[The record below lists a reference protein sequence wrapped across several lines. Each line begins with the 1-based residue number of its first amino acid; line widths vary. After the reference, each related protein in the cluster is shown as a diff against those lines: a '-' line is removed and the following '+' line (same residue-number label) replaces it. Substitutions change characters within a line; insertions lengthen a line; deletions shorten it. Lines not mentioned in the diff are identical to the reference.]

1 MKSKVKKFKM
11 IHTISTRGLLKSVLL
26 FIFAASVSISASA
39 GGKVTR
45 NKAYDDYI
53 EKYKDLAISH
63 MKKYRIPASITLSQG
78 LLESGAGRSA
88 LTVKSNNHFGI
99 KCHNGW
105 KGESVIAADDT
116 PNDCFR
122 KYKKSEDSY
131 DDHSRF
137 LSEKPRYGKLFDLE
151 ITDYKGWARG
161 LQQAGYA
168 TDRAY
173 ANKLIKLIEDYELY
187 EYDRKGKKGKVEND
201 KITVVVPDIPN
212 KHTVYKTQGLIYVV
226 AQRNDTYESIAKE
239 FGFKMKDLCE
249 YNEVPENFPIQ
260 EGDLIY
266 FQKKKKKADKPYY
279 EHVVQVGESM
289 HSIAQLYGMRVKN
302 LYKMNK
308 QDMEYV
314 PTEGDILRLR

>member
-1 MKSKVKKFKM
+1 MTYIFERKGILRLLVLGMVLMLFPY
-11 IHTISTRGLLKSVLL
+11 TIMGAERK
-26 FIFAASVSISASA
+26 
-39 GGKVTR
+39 R
-45 NKAYDDYI
+45 NTFYDDYI
-53 EKYKDLAISH
+53 DKYKDLAISH
-63 MKKYRIPASITLSQG
+63 MKKYKIPASITLAQG
-78 LLESGAGRSA
+78 LLESGAGRSS
-88 LTVKSNNHFGI
+88 LTVRSNNHFGI

-122 KYKKSEDSY
+122 KYKKAEDSF

-137 LSEKPRYGKLFDLE
+137 LSEKQRYSDLFSLG
-151 ITDYKGWARG
+151 ITDYRGWARG
-161 LQQAGYA
+161 LQKAGYA
-168 TDRAY
+168 TDKAY

-187 EYDRKGKKGKVEND
+187 RFDKKGGKRDAEREEIQI
-201 KITVVVPDIPN
+201 ITPVSSSGVR
-212 KHTVYKTQGLIYVV
+212 HTPYKTHGLVYVV
-226 AQRNDTYESIAKE
+226 AQRDDTYASIANE
-239 FGFKMKDLCE
+239 FGFKVKDLCE

-289 HSIAQLYGMRVKN
+289 YSISQLYGVKVSN

-308 QDMEYV
+308 RDFEYV
-314 PTEGDILRLR
+314 PVEGDILRLR